1 MSYTWGLCS
10 TESHKA
16 DMVAL
21 GLPPPCRCSELLY
34 LYPTILVFLVLTTQI
49 WPKSTCKMSSLARAA
64 TVDQDPDP
72 DRGPALRAFLIFMT
86 VMVVIAVSLRFW
98 SRALGMPLR
107 HQPRFMWDDWT
118 ALASAVCPAPTHFV
132 ATRLHTRSVMW
143 PSHFPGN
150 VLNFEYS

>member
-21 GLPPPCRCSELLY
+21 VLPPPCRCSEL
-34 LYPTILVFLVLTTQI
+34 LYPTILVFLVLTTEI
-49 WPKSTCKMSSLARAA
+49 WPKSAREMSSLARAA
-64 TVDQDPDP
+64 TADPDP
-72 DRGPALRAFLIFMT
+72 DRGPSLRAFLIFMT
-86 VMVVIAVSLRFW
+86 VMVVIAICLRFW
-98 SRALGMPLR
+98 SRGLGMPLR

-118 ALASAVCPAPTHFV
+118 ALASAVCPVPTHFV
-132 ATRLHTRSVMW
+132 ATWLHTRSVMW

-150 VLNFEYS
+150 VMNFEYS